1 MRFKE
6 EAYRQIF
13 LNITGLCNLESS
25 MGIFSNR
32 KENPLNEQSER
43 LSLSGSAGEKGF
55 HQSILSLDK
64 GKTQTSD
71 FSFLHFPLS

>member
-1 MRFKE
+1 
-6 EAYRQIF
+6 
-13 LNITGLCNLESS
+13 